1 MPNIGQLLTNENI
14 SIIEN
19 GTHKEVIEKLL
30 NLVKN
35 SPNILDF
42 DILKDAIWEREKI
55 VSTGIG
61 LGLAI
66 PHARRD
72 IIKDFVASAVLIKN
86 EVEWKSIDDKP
97 VKFAILI
104 ASPLNTHK
112 DYLQLL
118 AQTVLLWK
126 DEYKRKKISE
136 ASSPKE
142 IFNFFKEIKF

>member
-1 MPNIGQLLTNENI
+1 MPFINQLLNVDNI
-14 SIIEN
+14 AIIEN
-19 GTHKEVIEKLL
+19 ATHKEVIEKLL
-30 NLVKN
+30 SLTKD

-72 IIKDFVASAVLIKN
+72 IIKDFVASAVLIKKD
-86 EVEWKSIDDKP
+86 VEWKSIDDKP

-104 ASPLNTHK
+104 ASPQNTHK

-126 DEYKRKKISE
+126 DDYKRKKISE

-142 IFNFFKEIKF
+142 IFNFLKDLKV

>member
-1 MPNIGQLLTNENI
+1 MPFINQLLNVDNI
-14 SIIEN
+14 AIIEN
-19 GTHKEVIEKLL
+19 ATHKEVIEKLL
-30 NLVKN
+30 SLTKE

-72 IIKDFVASAVLIKN
+72 IIKDFVASAVLIKKD
-86 EVEWKSIDDKP
+86 VEWKSIDDKP

-104 ASPLNTHK
+104 ASPQNTHK

-126 DEYKRKKISE
+126 DDYKRKKISE

-142 IFNFFKEIKF
+142 IFNFLKDLKV

>member
-1 MPNIGQLLTNENI
+1 MLNIGQLLNIENI
-14 SIIEN
+14 GILDN
-19 GTHKEVIEKLL
+19 ATHKEVIEKLL
-30 NLVKN
+30 SLIKN
-35 SPNILDF
+35 SPNILDYN
-42 DILKDAIWEREKI
+42 ILKDAIWEREKI

-72 IIKDFVASAVLIKN
+72 IIQDFVASAVLIKN

-118 AQTVLLWK
+118 AQTVLMWK
-126 DEYKRKKISE
+126 DDYKRKKISE

-142 IFNFFKEIKF
+142 IFNFFKETNF

>member
-1 MPNIGQLLTNENI
+1 MLNIGQLLNIENI
-14 SIIEN
+14 GIIDSA
-19 GTHKEVIEKLL
+19 THKEVIEKLL
-30 NLVKN
+30 SLIKN
-35 SPNILDF
+35 SPNIIDYN
-42 DILKDAIWEREKI
+42 ILKDAIWEREKI

-118 AQTVLLWK
+118 AQTVLMWK
-126 DEYKRKKISE
+126 DDYKRKKISE

-142 IFNFFKEIKF
+142 IFNFFKELNF